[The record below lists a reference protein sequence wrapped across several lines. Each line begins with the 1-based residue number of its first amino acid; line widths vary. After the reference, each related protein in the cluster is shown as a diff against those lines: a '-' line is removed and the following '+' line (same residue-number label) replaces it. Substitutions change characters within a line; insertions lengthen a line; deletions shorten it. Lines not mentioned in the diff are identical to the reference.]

1 MSEVA
6 KDPRTSPQIFPNLG
20 DAWVRGIAVA
30 DMLALPELSGA
41 ECVAGAA
48 GLGRRIERVNV
59 MEVPDITAW
68 VKPHE
73 MLLTTGYPVHGDP
86 DRLVKLLIELDD
98 LGLAGLAVK
107 LGRYVDDL
115 PPALLR
121 EAERRGFPLL
131 ALPDGTAF
139 DEVLAAVL
147 SEILN
152 TQSALLVRSEEVHRA
167 LLQIVVAGGGLADI
181 AQHVAELLE
190 AHIIVTTADGRV
202 LAETSAETSATTDA
216 ENGASA
222 GLLDPVDAAADVLVR
237 DPTGRVHVEE
247 LTYGFADTADP
258 LIVVPVVAGRYDHGR
273 LIALSRRR
281 RLTGSD
287 VHVLERAA
295 TVVAL
300 SITKQRELSAVESKY
315 QGDFMRDVLVGQA
328 GESADVIAHARGLG
342 WDFDRPMVVLVAEYD
357 EPAPRVPLDG
367 GVQPPHDR
375 FTSAWR
381 SVLRR
386 HDPSAA
392 VVGLSDEVVAVIGVD
407 PEGRTDAESLAR
419 RFVTEVAGDG
429 GGGRRTFCT
438 GTSRVVHDTAQLA
451 TAYQQAR
458 SAVRVGRWLHGAGA
472 LVGFDQLGVHRL
484 LSLVSDAREVDSFV
498 QDTLGPLASPDAADL
513 RETLQSL
520 LDHNLNVAE
529 TARDMV
535 FHYNTLRYRIGKL
548 ERLLGPFMTD
558 PHLRLDLAVALQA
571 LRMSSLRGG
580 GAIGA
585 AARDGAPHLAAAPVL

>member
-6 KDPRTSPQIFPNLG
+6 KDSRASVQIFPNLG
-20 DAWVRGIAVA
+20 DAWMRGITVA
-30 DMLALPELSGA
+30 DMLALRELEGA
-41 ECVAGAA
+41 DCVAGAT
-48 GLGRRIERVNV
+48 GLGRRIERLNV
-59 MEVPDITAW
+59 MEVPDITRW

-86 DRLVKLLIELDD
+86 GRLMGLLIELDE

-107 LGRYVDDL
+107 LGRYVEDL
-115 PPALLR
+115 PQALLD
-121 EAERRGFPLL
+121 EADRRGFPLL
-131 ALPDGTAF
+131 TLPDDTAF
-139 DEVLAAVL
+139 DEVLAVVL

-152 TQSALLVRSEEVHRA
+152 TQSALLARSEEVHRA
-167 LLQIVVAGGGLADI
+167 LLQILVAGGGLGEI
-181 AQHVAELLE
+181 AQHVADLLE

-202 LAETSAETSATTDA
+202 LAETDADDGTGEPAER
-216 ENGASA
+216 
-222 GLLDPVDAAADVLVR
+222 AADALVR

-247 LTYGFADTADP
+247 LAYGFTDGTEP

-273 LIALSRRR
+273 LIALSSHR
-281 RLTGSD
+281 RLSGSD

-295 TVVAL
+295 TVAAL

-328 GESADVIAHARGLG
+328 GESAEVITHARGLG
-342 WDFDRPMVVLVAEYD
+342 WDFDRPVVVLIAEYD
-357 EPAPRVPLDG
+357 EPAPRVPIDG
-367 GVQPPHDR
+367 RVQPPHDR
-375 FTSAWR
+375 FASAWR

-392 VVGLSDEVVAVIGVD
+392 VVSLSDEVVAVIGVD
-407 PEGRTDAESLAR
+407 PAGPTDAESLAR
-419 RFVTEVAGDG
+419 RFVTEVSGDG

-438 GTSRVVHDTAQLA
+438 GTSRVVRDIAQLPL
-451 TAYQQAR
+451 AYEQAR

-472 LVGFDQLGVHRL
+472 LIGFDALGVHRL
-484 LSLVSDAREVDSFV
+484 LSLVSDAAEVDSFV
-498 QDTLGPLASPDAADL
+498 QDTLGPLAAPDAGDL
-513 RETLQSL
+513 RATLQSL

-529 TARDMV
+529 AARDLV

-548 ERLLGPFMTD
+548 ERIVGPFMTD

-571 LRMSSLRGG
+571 IRMSSLRRGG
-580 GAIGA
+580 V
-585 AARDGAPHLAAAPVL
+585 AARPSSDGMS